1 MAPQNMC
8 MPKSLGSVSVMR
20 KSGFAGMFKLR
31 ILRRASY
38 PDFLHDP

>member
-1 MAPQNMC
+1 MAPQKIC
-8 MPKSLGSVSVMR
+8 MPKSLESVSVMR

-38 PDFLHDP
+38 PEFLRDP